1 LLVKTPSRTP
11 RLTRFGREERWWSV
25 ESVRDVLV
33 RDKCVNPV
41 RLLRPERALSPR
53 YGCSR
58 LRVSREVRDCS
69 AASDFS
75 FSSCGDIR

>member
-1 LLVKTPSRTP
+1 
-11 RLTRFGREERWWSV
+11 
-25 ESVRDVLV
+25 VRDVLV